1 MFAVPA
7 WAPRG
12 ASITELFRTC
22 YNEVFKLA
30 PYAEWYAN
38 ALRVPGRPTR
48 AHHQRTW
55 GNRTYESFR
64 PDFEAAASAFDAS
77 AWAELFAAAGARY
90 VVLVAKHHDGFCLWP
105 TKVENPHRPG
115 WRSERDFVG
124 ELAEAVRARGLRFGL
139 YYSGGLDWTFKPEPI
154 VDVGDMFACM
164 PTQPDYLAY
173 ADAQVRELIERYR
186 PSVLWNDIGWPDAE
200 GLPSLFADY
209 YTAVPEGVVNDRWTT
224 PTPTSLMLKFKPLR
238 DAASRRLKARVAR
251 SSGEGQG
258 IIPPPVPHSDFRT
271 PEFARFP
278 DIQVK
283 KWEATRGM
291 SLGFGFNR
299 EDTDA
304 DYTPFETLL
313 ADFIDGVAKNGNLLL
328 NVGPEASG
336 AIPAPQAERLKF
348 FGAWLRANDEAIY
361 GTRPWTRAEAVTTDG
376 LPVRFT
382 CRGTDLY
389 VIALGR
395 PAGPR
400 LTLPGVTLAGAATR
414 LSDGAP
420 VTLNQDGPDLTLEQP
435 DAAAGFA
442 PAFRIAGGFR
452 PDRRCG
458 WLDKQPPP
466 WP

>member
-38 ALRVPGRPTR
+38 ALRVPGSPTR

-209 YTAVPEGVVNDRWTT
+209 YTAVPEGVVNDRWTGSRAFVEALAD
-224 PTPTSLMLKFKPLR
+224 PAARKAFN
-238 DAASRRLKARVAR
+238 DALKARLAATD
-251 SSGEGQG
+251 GELVS
-258 IIPPPVPHSDFRT
+258 PPPPHCDFRT
-271 PEFARFP
+271 VEYGDGRGMAGR
-278 DIQVK
+278 
-283 KWEATRGM
+283 KWESTRG
-291 SLGFGFNR
+291 LGLAFGYNAN
-299 EDTDA
+299 EETGDYLTGDA
-304 DYTPFETLL
+304 L
-313 ADFIDGVAKNGNLLL
+313 IDLYGQVTAGGGNLLI
-328 NVGPEASG
+328 NVGPRADGS
-336 AIPAPQAERLKF
+336 IPDVQSAPL
-348 FGAWLRANDEAIY
+348 L
-361 GTRPWTRAEAVTTDG
+361 
-376 LPVRFT
+376 
-382 CRGTDLY
+382 
-389 VIALGR
+389 ALG
-395 PAGPR
+395 AHLG
-400 LTLPGVTLAGAATR
+400 LG
-414 LSDGAP
+414 
-420 VTLNQDGPDLTLEQP
+420 
-435 DAAAGFA
+435 
-442 PAFRIAGGFR
+442 
-452 PDRRCG
+452 
-458 WLDKQPPP
+458 
-466 WP
+466 